1 MLFIKKKRNK
11 TIEGVASGM
20 NVAMA
25 GGSFWS
31 GTAGLAHGV
40 ASTGFIAGAVT
51 GVSSGFAGGFLS
63 GAGNAWVGGS
73 SFGNGLLSGLTTG
86 GMDALAGGV
95 TGGLIGGFDA
105 LGKGTNFW
113 TGKVKLDLNGAY
125 SCSGCVSSKFKVGEN
140 TITGKYVGKFA
151 GQNVFESKLLGNIKG
166 DYMAVIVPERG
177 IIAAEGSL
185 TSGGKIGRAL
195 MQHEFG
201 HILQYRMVG
210 ADAYW
215 DVIATESFASATFT
229 SSNAHDYFWTE
240 TWANFL
246 SRGYFGKK
254 WLGESFGYPIKNI
267 SAFNMFRLIS
277 VRLWGIMHSH
287 Y

>member
-1 MLFIKKKRNK
+1 MNARMYDPTTSRFLSPDNYVQSATNSQNFNRYSYCMNNPLKYTDQSGEFWNFIIGAAIGGIVNWAAHGCKFNAKGLGYFA
-11 TIEGVASGM
+11 TGAVAGAVGAGVASGM

-31 GTAGLAHGV
+31 GAAGLAHGV

-113 TGKVKLDLNGAY
+113 TGKAKLDLNGAY
-125 SCSGCVSSKFKVGEN
+125 SCSGCMSSRPKLGER
-140 TITGKYVGKFA
+140 TIMGKYVGDYE
-151 GQNVFESKLLGNIKG
+151 GQHVYESSMLGTYSENG
-166 DYMAVIVPERG
+166 GYSG
-177 IIAAEGSL
+177 I
-185 TSGGKIGRAL
+185 
-195 MQHEFG
+195 
-201 HILQYRMVG
+201 
-210 ADAYW
+210 
-215 DVIATESFASATFT
+215 TFP
-229 SSNAHDYFWTE
+229 D
-240 TWANFL
+240 
-246 SRGYFGKK
+246 
-254 WLGESFGYPIKNI
+254 
-267 SAFNMFRLIS
+267 
-277 VRLWGIMHSH
+277 
-287 Y
+287 